1 MSKAKDLL
9 MKYRFPLIIGAAIG
23 AYMTFG
29 DFSDPN
35 AATPPPGYNQPGYE
49 QPAQP
54 QNSDYQPTYAP
65 RSDSNYDSDAEMER
79 WRRAQ
84 AQDDAAQRE
93 RIRTIREVERCYD
106 SETGRSYEVSIHV
119 GC

>member
-1 MSKAKDLL
+1 MSKAKDFL
-9 MKYRFPLIIGAAIG
+9 MKYKFPLIIGAAIG
-23 AYMTFG
+23 AYLTFG

-35 AATPPPGYNQPGYE
+35 AATPPPGYNERAYE

-65 RSDSNYDSDAEMER
+65 RADSGYDSDAEMER
-79 WRRAQ
+79 WRQSQ
-84 AQDDAAQRE
+84 AREDQIQRD
-93 RIRTIREVERCYD
+93 RIDSIREVERCYD